1 MIKMGYKRTVLA
13 DYDQK
18 NIADGATIEVIKLP
32 KALISAIHL
41 RLSGDG
47 GSGSPAVDDLIATM
61 KVKTDKGYVTDLR
74 SEDAHAIATKKC
86 GTHPT
91 MTNAMG
97 AYSETNQALYF
108 GRKPRDQALMIDLRE
123 STVRSIELTFG
134 TLIDTTA
141 FATGTVVLTATI
153 EEWIGVRPEEYKGF
167 LSEKEVENK
176 ATGTGKTVFE
186 LFQGNKL
193 AGALLTISAIDTVR
207 QVTVSDKRE
216 SVGFGKINFRDLLNL
231 DNMEAH
237 KDTVET
243 LIAHWQFYDEEL
255 TLVELPDLSKVSDP
269 ILALERGTTTTTSRV
284 VQQDLVT

>member
-1 MIKMGYKRTVLA
+1 MGYKRTVLA

-18 NIADGATIEVIKLP
+18 NIADGATLEVIKLP

-41 RLSGDG
+41 RLNGDG
-47 GSGSPAVDDLIATM
+47 GSGTPACDDLIATM

-74 SEDAHAIATKKC
+74 SEDAHAIAMKKC

-91 MTNAMG
+91 VVTATG
-97 AYSETNQALYF
+97 AYSSTNQSLYF
-108 GRKPRDQALMIDLRE
+108 GRKPRDRALMLNLTDNK
-123 STVRSIELTFG
+123 VRVLELTFG
-134 TLIDTTA
+134 TLIAVTA
-141 FATGTVVLTATI
+141 FATGTVKLTVTI
-153 EEWIGVRPEEYKGF
+153 EEWIGALPSGYKGF
-167 LSEKEVENK
+167 IGSKEVEDK
-176 ATGTGKTVFE
+176 ATGTGKTIFE
-186 LFQGNKL
+186 LFSGEKL
-193 AGALLTISAIDTVR
+193 MGVLITISAIATVR
-207 QVTVSDKRE
+207 QVTISDKKE
-216 SVGFGKINFRDLLNL
+216 SIIFGKVNFRDLLDL